1 MVLTKLAALL
11 FSTVL
16 SLPPFI
22 ETGLTKH
29 TFQKIGSLHKL
40 CFTMHY
46 IEPVVPPKIFTITL
60 DCDTLTF
67 NTAEENEYD
76 NS

>member
-16 SLPPFI
+16 ILPSFI

-29 TFQKIGSLHKL
+29 AFQKIGSRHKL

-46 IEPVVPPKIFTITL
+46 IELAVPHKIIY
-60 DCDTLTF
+60 DCYF
-67 NTAEENEYD
+67 NI
-76 NS
+76 

>member
-16 SLPPFI
+16 SLPSFI

-29 TFQKIGSLHKL
+29 AFEKIGSLHKL
-40 CFTMHY
+40 FYHA
-46 IEPVVPPKIFTITL
+46 L
-60 DCDTLTF
+60 D
-67 NTAEENEYD
+67 
-76 NS
+76 